1 VDLSDQEIRALG
13 ALIEKEVTTPE
24 YYPLSLN
31 ALTNACNQSSNR
43 DPVVEYDEATVLAA
57 VENLRR
63 RNLVHQIKRSDS
75 RAIKYRHVLTEDMKL
90 DPRELAVMCVLM
102 LRGPQTA
109 GEIRTRGT
117 RLFSFASLA
126 DVDAVLNSL
135 MARQPLPPVVRLE
148 RRPGQKEVRYAHTLG
163 GPPKVDAV
171 PAAPSSVEVDGDRM
185 LKLEAEVES
194 LREDVASLRLEI
206 QEFRKQFE

>member
-1 VDLSDQEIRALG
+1 VDLSDQEVRALG

-31 ALTNACNQSSNR
+31 ALANACNQSSNR

-57 VENLRR
+57 VENLRK

-75 RAIKYRHVLTEDMKL
+75 RVIKYRHVLTEELKL

-117 RLFSFASLA
+117 RLFNFASLE
-126 DVDAVLNSL
+126 DVDVALNSL
-135 MARQPLPPVVRLE
+135 MARLPLQPVVRLE

-171 PAAPSSVEVDGDRM
+171 PAAPSSAEVDGDRM

-194 LREDVASLRLEI
+194 LRTDVASLRLEI
-206 QEFRKQFE
+206 QELRKQFE